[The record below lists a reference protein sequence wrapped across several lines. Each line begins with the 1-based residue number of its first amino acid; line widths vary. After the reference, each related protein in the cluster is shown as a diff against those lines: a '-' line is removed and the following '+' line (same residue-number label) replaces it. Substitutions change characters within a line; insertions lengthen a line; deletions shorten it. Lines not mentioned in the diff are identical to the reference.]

1 MKRILIQLDTDPL
14 ASTFDRVVAVDAGAD
29 ELFTYGGVTP
39 ENVEPL
45 VHGAMFT
52 RSPSNLKNTAIF
64 IGGSNVAAGEA
75 LLAKVCNTLFDPL
88 RVSVMMDSNGSNTT
102 AAATV
107 IAAAKHV
114 DVTKTTALV
123 LGGTGPVGCRVA
135 QILLSQ
141 GATVRLAS
149 RTVDKAQST
158 CEALAKHVDTSKLT
172 ACESTTPAGLTAA
185 CEGAE
190 MIVGAGAARVQF
202 ITAEQ
207 LFALPALKVALD
219 LNAVAPEG
227 LGGIAMTDKAVTK
240 HGKIC
245 YGALGVGGTKMKIHT
260 AAIQQLFEKNNLVLE
275 TAAIY
280 EIGRGLSS

>member
-14 ASTFDRVVAVDAGAD
+14 ASTFDRVVAIDAGVD

-39 ENVEPL
+39 ENVESL

-52 RSPSNLKNTAIF
+52 RKPSDLKNTAIF
-64 IGGSNVAAGEA
+64 IGGSNVAAGEE
-75 LLAKVCNTLFDPL
+75 LLARVRKTLFDPL

-107 IAAAKHV
+107 LAAAKHV
-114 DVTKTTALV
+114 DLANTTALV
-123 LGGTGPVGCRVA
+123 LGGTGPVGCRAA

-149 RTVDKAQST
+149 RTVEKADAT
-158 CEALAKHVDTSKLT
+158 CAALSKHVDTAKLT
-172 ACESTTPAGLTAA
+172 ACESTTPAGLNAA

-190 MIVGAGAARVQF
+190 IIIGAGAARVQF
-202 ITAEQ
+202 LTIEQ
-207 LFALPALKVALD
+207 LFALPSLKVALD

-227 LGGIAMTDKAVTK
+227 LGGIAMTDKAVIK
-240 HGKIC
+240 QGKVC

-260 AAIQQLFEKNNLVLE
+260 AALQKLFESNTFVLD
-275 TAAIY
+275 TAAIF